1 MRTYGKL
8 RERIR
13 NVFGTIG
20 AFADALNKDR
30 STVSKKLNGIV
41 PWDQVEME
49 DSCNLLGIPRERIPE
64 YFFYE
69 T

>member
-8 RERIR
+8 RETIR
-13 NVFGTIG
+13 NVFGTVG
-20 AFADALNKDR
+20 AFAAALNKDR

-41 PWDQVEME
+41 PWDQPEME
-49 DSCNLLGIPRERIPE
+49 KSCELLGIPVENLHE

-69 T
+69 M